1 MHPESDIQ
9 ASISDSGCKGTHK
22 KVQYK
27 RTINKKK
34 YKYMK
39 EKRSMFT
46 NNEIPLKDFEKAGLD
61 IGKMPAD
68 MLSSLMKG
76 EISQVMEIRPVLK
89 SGRKEALPVKLRL
102 TRDED
107 NRVVLMAYPVHRDI
121 VNNLRLGEQEQQRLR
136 QGETIRKEVRD
147 GQYSRQMFI
156 QLDKDTRCLMMR
168 DERTIELNK
177 RMDELEHVKDITL
190 GQNQRQAIREGKPI
204 ELEVGDTKVTVGVDL
219 SQNSGFKAIEGD
231 MQEWKRKQQI
241 AWDIANPGAVGFWQT
256 EENRWEYKQTLDK
269 YKYKDERSPEK
280 KDEHK
285 SERKIRP

>member
-1 MHPESDIQ
+1 
-9 ASISDSGCKGTHK
+9 
-22 KVQYK
+22 
-27 RTINKKK
+27 
-34 YKYMK
+34 MK

-46 NNEIPLKDFEKAGLD
+46 NNEIPLKDFEKAGLNVGN
-61 IGKMPAD
+61 IPAD
-68 MLSSLMKG
+68 MLTSLLKG
-76 EISQVMEIRPVLK
+76 EISQVIEIKPELK
-89 SGRKEALPVKLRL
+89 SGHMEVLPVQLRL
-102 TRDED
+102 TRDAD
-107 NRVVLMAYPVHRDI
+107 NNVVLMAYPIHRDI
-121 VNNLRLGEQEQQRLR
+121 AGNIKLNEQEQQRLR
-136 QGETIRKEVRD
+136 EGETIRKEVRE
-147 GQYSRQMFI
+147 GQYSRSMFL
-156 QLDKDTRCLMMR
+156 QLDKETRCLMMR
-168 DERTIELNK
+168 DERTIELDK

-280 KDEHK
+280 KEEHK

>member
-1 MHPESDIQ
+1 
-9 ASISDSGCKGTHK
+9 
-22 KVQYK
+22 
-27 RTINKKK
+27 
-34 YKYMK
+34 MK

-107 NRVVLMAYPVHRDI
+107 NRVVLMAYPIHRDI

-269 YKYKDERSPEK
+269 YKYKDERQPEK
-280 KDEHK
+280 KEEHK

>member
-1 MHPESDIQ
+1 
-9 ASISDSGCKGTHK
+9 
-22 KVQYK
+22 
-27 RTINKKK
+27 
-34 YKYMK
+34 MK

-107 NRVVLMAYPVHRDI
+107 NRVTLMAYPVHRDI
-121 VNNLRLGEQEQQRLR
+121 VNNLRLNEQEQQRLR

-280 KDEHK
+280 KEEHK
-285 SERKIRP
+285 SERKIRL

>member
-1 MHPESDIQ
+1 
-9 ASISDSGCKGTHK
+9 
-22 KVQYK
+22 
-27 RTINKKK
+27 
-34 YKYMK
+34 MK

-102 TRDED
+102 TRDKE
-107 NRVVLMAYPVHRDI
+107 NNVVLMAYPVHRDI
-121 VNNLRLGEQEQQRLR
+121 VNNLRLNEQEQQRLR
-136 QGETIRKEVRD
+136 QGETIHKEVRD

-269 YKYKDERSPEK
+269 YKYKDERQPTKQE
-280 KDEHK
+280 ERK